1 MKFINGNLFPT
12 CSLEDP
18 TPSPLVLTSG
28 GRSSYGW
35 QVGGTHPTGILSC
48 YMLFSDAQEKSSTQD
63 GSTTTN
69 TAQVN
74 SNEAGEADTT
84 TSNSSNNS
92 TNSKETV
99 AFKVIYNK
107 QKHDVTFP
115 LDDTVIDL
123 KKHLEEITG
132 TRFHS
137 HIALKSQFFTLF
149 KYGFNTIVWCCLH
162 VA

>member
-1 MKFINGNLFPT
+1 MVIYRNLFPT
-12 CSLEDP
+12 CSFEDP
-18 TPSPLVLTSG
+18 TPPPPTGTGIWWPKLV
-28 GRSSYGW
+28 GW
-35 QVGGTHPTGILSC
+35 QVGGTRPTGILSC

-63 GSTTTN
+63 GSTTTD

-84 TSNSSNNS
+84 TTSNSSNNS
-92 TNSKETV
+92 TNTKETV

-137 HIALKSQFFTLF
+137 HIALWLI
-149 KYGFNTIVWCCLH
+149 YIAGHGL
-162 VA
+162 

>member
-1 MKFINGNLFPT
+1 MF
-12 CSLEDP
+12 
-18 TPSPLVLTSG
+18 
-28 GRSSYGW
+28 
-35 QVGGTHPTGILSC
+35 
-48 YMLFSDAQEKSSTQD
+48 FSDAQEKSSTQD
-63 GSTTTN
+63 GTTT
-69 TAQVN
+69 TDTSQVN

-84 TSNSSNNS
+84 TTTSNSSNNS
-92 TNSKETV
+92 TNTKETV

-137 HIALKSQFFTLF
+137 YTALWLIYIAGLKLGYQFRF
-149 KYGFNTIVWCCLH
+149 
-162 VA
+162 